1 MEKQIIA
8 LLQENNKLLKEIS
21 AKLSNS
27 SQSSSLPMGDI
38 IMALGKQ
45 YIENPEIIAN
55 ENAQAY
61 VSNDNLFIVSPSGRI
76 NVNLSE
82 KNDKSSFI
90 EKMYVRNNVL
100 YVNFK
105 SNKTYKYTSKN
116 KELFSEVVDELMSAS
131 RVSKPFINLVRNN
144 PEFAYAQ
151 V

>member
-1 MEKQIIA
+1 MENKIIE

-21 AKLSNS
+21 AKLS
-27 SQSSSLPMGDI
+27 QSTSSLPMGEI

-45 YIENPEIIAN
+45 YQENPEIVAT

-61 VSNDNLFIVSPSGRI
+61 MSNDNLFIVSSSGRI

-82 KNDKSSFI
+82 QNDKSSFI
-90 EKMYVRNNVL
+90 EKMYVKNGVL
-100 YVNFK
+100 FVNFK
-105 SNKTYKYTSKN
+105 SKKTYKYTSKN
-116 KELFSEVVDELMSAS
+116 ASLFAEVVNELMSAS

-144 PEFAYAQ
+144 PEFTYSQ

>member
-21 AKLSNS
+21 AKLSTS
-27 SQSSSLPMGDI
+27 TQSSSLPMGDI

-116 KELFSEVVDELMSAS
+116 KELFSEVVDALMSAS
-131 RVSKPFINLVRNN
+131 RVSKPFINLIRNN
-144 PEFAYAQ
+144 PEFSYAQ